1 MDSEEISEYYRTCD
15 PYQGNLY
22 SWTDLKFKTVGTIK
36 VLQTEFCKPCE
47 QNLDVANSM
56 IIYGDQTAFVKCLE
70 GFQLVGSPFI
80 YCLRTSKW
88 ELSKI
93 PSCKVVKCNPLKT
106 PSNGRLHLTKLS
118 YNGQAKFICDDGF
131 ALVGN
136 ETLTCLAT
144 GVWSDVIPTCASIF
158 ECSTLEKP
166 ENGKLVYAS
175 DSGVIDG
182 ELEAYPVGTFA
193 EIICDPGFALEGE
206 NLISC
211 TDQGLWDFDVE
222 HCQEVKVEATT
233 TTILLLSQVTT
244 EFWREFKEFIFH
256 SCSTERSKEKPELCN
271 FYSSDFN
278 SDMSTYE
285 LPEEFIGL
293 DGKVLKLLTDVLDDD
308 NFSSINVESF
318 MSRLLHDNNV
328 SDLTRDSY
336 RFVICL
342 YIDLIIIHIE
352 IDENPE
358 DDEEKPSDNINQRIM
373 KITKKV
379 VLQIFRNHQKF
390 V

>member
-1 MDSEEISEYYRTCD
+1 M
-15 PYQGNLY
+15 
-22 SWTDLKFKTVGTIK
+22 
-36 VLQTEFCKPCE
+36 
-47 QNLDVANSM
+47 
-56 IIYGDQTAFVKCLE
+56 
-70 GFQLVGSPFI
+70 
-80 YCLRTSKW
+80 
-88 ELSKI
+88 
-93 PSCKVVKCNPLKT
+93 
-106 PSNGRLHLTKLS
+106 
-118 YNGQAKFICDDGF
+118 
-131 ALVGN
+131 
-136 ETLTCLAT
+136 
-144 GVWSDVIPTCASIF
+144 
-158 ECSTLEKP
+158 
-166 ENGKLVYAS
+166 
-175 DSGVIDG
+175 
-182 ELEAYPVGTFA
+182 
-193 EIICDPGFALEGE
+193 
-206 NLISC
+206 
-211 TDQGLWDFDVE
+211 
-222 HCQEVKVEATT
+222 
-233 TTILLLSQVTT
+233 TT